1 MHLARGLMRRTEPGK
16 HYGQITAKA
25 LAILTALLWDFHNAT
40 DGRCFPSYA
49 KIAEKADC
57 AVSTVAEGIK
67 ALEGAGLMT
76 WDNRIKRVRE
86 RGTDLFGPNGWR
98 WRVVRT
104 SNAYKFNDPAS
115 KSENRRRTEIPDLN
129 SSPKSAAAPKK
140 ELNEELA
147 EGFAR
152 IWDGL
157 QRKAR
162 AKPA

>member
-1 MHLARGLMRRTEPGK
+1 MHFARGLMRRTEPGK

-76 WDNRIKRVRE
+76 WDNRIKRRVLSNRLEDNSNKLGRRE
-86 RGTDLFGPNGWR
+86 ERD
-98 WRVVRT
+98 
-104 SNAYKFNDPAS
+104 SAS
-115 KSENRRRTEIPDLN
+115 ASL
-129 SSPKSAAAPKK
+129 S
-140 ELNEELA
+140 
-147 EGFAR
+147 
-152 IWDGL
+152 
-157 QRKAR
+157 
-162 AKPA
+162 

>member
-1 MHLARGLMRRTEPGK
+1 
-16 HYGQITAKA
+16 
-25 LAILTALLWDFHNAT
+25 
-40 DGRCFPSYA
+40 
-49 KIAEKADC
+49 
-57 AVSTVAEGIK
+57 
-67 ALEGAGLMT
+67 MT

-86 RGTDLFGPNGWR
+86 RGPDLFGPNGWR
-98 WRVVRT
+98 WRVVTT
-104 SNAYKFNDPAS
+104 SNTLTNSTIRLLNPKM
-115 KSENRRRTEIPDLN
+115 RRRN
-129 SSPKSAAAPKK
+129 SKERGRTKK